1 MKRLAR
7 LILPVAVALMLAMP
21 GTALAASADTTI
33 IEQKWIDFQK
43 AVTDQMVKDGSMT
56 QKQADER
63 MAEVRKKFAE
73 SEGDSIYEFFARKN
87 RPENGCKDGEARRRL
102 GGKEAT

>member
-1 MKRLAR
+1 MKGLAR
-7 LILPVAVALMLAMP
+7 LILPVAAALMLMMP
-21 GTALAASADTTI
+21 GTALAAADTTD

-43 AVTDQMVKDGSMT
+43 VVTDQMVKDGSMT
-56 QKQADER
+56 RQQADEK
-63 MAEVRKKFAE
+63 MAEVKKKFAE

-87 RPENGCKDGEARRRL
+87 KPERDGESRRRL